1 MDRKNKMESM
11 PMNKLV
17 INMSL
22 PLIVSLLVQS
32 LYNIVDSIF
41 VAKLSEEA
49 LTAVSLA
56 YPVNMLIIA
65 FSVGTSV
72 GMNALLSKTLGAKET
87 EKVTKIAATGMVLA
101 LLGASV
107 FALAGLFFAKNLAET
122 FTSVESTARLC
133 GDYLRICMVF
143 CFGNFVETM
152 AQRYLQAA
160 GNTVLSMCSLV
171 AGALTNLILD
181 PIMIFGLLGCPAMR
195 IRGAAIA
202 TVIGQWIG
210 AAVALALNYFC
221 NRDVKL
227 SLKGFRF
234 EKEIVGGIYR
244 VGLPSI
250 ITQAMGSIM
259 VTSVN
264 KILLPLSM
272 SAVAFFGVYYK
283 LQNFVFMPINGLGQA
298 AIPIVGFNLGA
309 KNPRRIKRCLRT
321 IFTAALAISLVGTA
335 LFQAIPRQLL
345 TLFSPSEEMLSIG
358 VPALRIISCSFFL
371 GATTII
377 SGYCAS
383 GLGYG
388 ITNMVGAALRQ
399 LVLLIPGI
407 WAFTRYGGLQSAWYA
422 MWVSETCA
430 AVFAILSLLR
440 QLKRKVGPLRA
451 EKSNS
456 PSHCCPER

>member
-152 AQRYLQAA
+152 AQSADE
-160 GNTVLSMCSLV
+160 S
-171 AGALTNLILD
+171 D
-181 PIMIFGLLGCPAMR
+181 FGSH
-195 IRGAAIA
+195 
-202 TVIGQWIG
+202 
-210 AAVALALNYFC
+210 Y
-221 NRDVKL
+221 D
-227 SLKGFRF
+227 
-234 EKEIVGGIYR
+234 
-244 VGLPSI
+244 
-250 ITQAMGSIM
+250 
-259 VTSVN
+259 
-264 KILLPLSM
+264 
-272 SAVAFFGVYYK
+272 
-283 LQNFVFMPINGLGQA
+283 
-298 AIPIVGFNLGA
+298 
-309 KNPRRIKRCLRT
+309 LRT
-321 IFTAALAISLVGTA
+321 AWVSGNGNSGGRHCNGDRTMDRCGCGTGVE
-335 LFQAIPRQLL
+335 LFLQPGCEVE
-345 TLFSPSEEMLSIG
+345 PEGLSI
-358 VPALRIISCSFFL
+358 
-371 GATTII
+371 
-377 SGYCAS
+377 
-383 GLGYG
+383 
-388 ITNMVGAALRQ
+388 
-399 LVLLIPGI
+399 
-407 WAFTRYGGLQSAWYA
+407 
-422 MWVSETCA
+422 
-430 AVFAILSLLR
+430 
-440 QLKRKVGPLRA
+440 
-451 EKSNS
+451 
-456 PSHCCPER
+456 